1 MFISTFFLLIS
12 KWVEGL
18 FIKFIFFFQVWK
30 KSTPQVQAQA
40 QRKLTRKKAVK
51 EEPKEYNDGEELLE
65 PKKDQ
70 LEGKKPTRSVVKQE
84 ASPAQE
90 SNMQDKTRE
99 AGKVCYS

>member
-1 MFISTFFLLIS
+1 M
-12 KWVEGL
+12 
-18 FIKFIFFFQVWK
+18 
-30 KSTPQVQAQA
+30 
-40 QRKLTRKKAVK
+40 K

-90 SNMQDKTRE
+90 SNMQDKTQE